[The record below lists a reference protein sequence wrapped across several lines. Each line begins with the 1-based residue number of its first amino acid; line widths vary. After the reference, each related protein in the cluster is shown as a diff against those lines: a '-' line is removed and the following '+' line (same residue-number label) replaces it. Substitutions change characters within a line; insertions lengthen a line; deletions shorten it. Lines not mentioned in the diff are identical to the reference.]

1 MLFCYNANNKRGFSE
16 SQRWSHANTNYANQM
31 CSVRMDRQYRGKK
44 SFMSCPY
51 SDLRQLSK
59 ERVYQYMRDQEPLE
73 FGHSLAADISTFIA
87 ARASKSHQSR
97 Q

>member
-1 MLFCYNANNKRGFSE
+1 
-16 SQRWSHANTNYANQM
+16 
-31 CSVRMDRQYRGKK
+31 
-44 SFMSCPY
+44 MSCPY